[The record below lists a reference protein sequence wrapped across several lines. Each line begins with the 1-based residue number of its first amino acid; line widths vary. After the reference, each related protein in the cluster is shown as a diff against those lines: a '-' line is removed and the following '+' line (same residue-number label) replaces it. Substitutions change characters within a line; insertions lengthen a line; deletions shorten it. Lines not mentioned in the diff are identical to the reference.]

1 MERNQPPSRK
11 QFVKLCPYC
20 QTQNLEQAKQCS
32 TCGGSLA
39 VKTKAVQISSVPNYL
54 PKGSSLF
61 ENRYTIKSVL
71 GHGAF
76 GITYKV
82 LHKASLEIFA
92 LKEHFP
98 ESLCER
104 NPNGNVI
111 PGHKS
116 DLEYASSLERFAKEA
131 AILNTLQ
138 HTAHPLFYE
147 RGTAYLITDFLEG
160 ETLEQHLKPAKPLE
174 VEFVLKMLGDVLET
188 LENLHQHGFLHRD
201 VKPANIMLTA
211 LGAQLVDFGS
221 VTGFQTHTDTR
232 VSSRLLTPAYAPL
245 EQYASNIRLS
255 PATDLYAL
263 AATAYEALTT
273 QTPSSAL
280 DRANGVPLE
289 RIQFLN
295 PKVPNNL
302 AEVLE
307 KTLSLKILE
316 RPQKAKEMLYALG
329 LMPKARVYGPNSL

>member
-1 MERNQPPSRK
+1 M
-11 QFVKLCPYC
+11 LCPYC
-20 QTQNLEQAKQCS
+20 QTQNLERAKQCN
-32 TCGGSLA
+32 TCGGSLE
-39 VKTKAVQISSVPNYL
+39 VKIKAVQPSSIPSFL

-104 NPNGNVI
+104 NPNGNVVAQ
-111 PGHKS
+111 HKS
-116 DLEYASSLERFAKEA
+116 DREYASSLARFAREA
-131 AILNTLQ
+131 AILNTLHHQ
-138 HTAHPLFYE
+138 ERTVFYE
-147 RGTAYLITDFLEG
+147 RGTAYLVMDFLEG
-160 ETLEQHLKPAKPLE
+160 ETLEQRLKPAKPLE
-174 VEFVLKMLGDVLET
+174 VESVLKMLGDVLGT

-211 LGAQLVDFGS
+211 LGSQLVDFGS
-221 VTGFQTHTDTR
+221 VTGFETHTDTR

-245 EQYASNIRLS
+245 EQYASQIRLS

-273 QTPSSAL
+273 QTPTSAL

-289 RIQFLN
+289 RIRFLN

-302 AEVLE
+302 AATLE
-307 KTLSLKILE
+307 KTLSLKMLE
-316 RPQKAKEMLYALG
+316 RPQNAREMLYALG
-329 LMPKARVYGPNSL
+329 LTPKARVYGPNSL

>member
-1 MERNQPPSRK
+1 M
-11 QFVKLCPYC
+11 LCPYC

-32 TCGGSLA
+32 TCGSNLA
-39 VKTKAVQISSVPNYL
+39 VKTKEIPTSSTPNCL

-104 NPNGNVI
+104 NPNGNVVAQ
-111 PGHKS
+111 HKHE
-116 DLEYASSLERFAKEA
+116 LEYASSLERFAREA
-131 AILNTLQ
+131 AILNKLRQTE
-138 HTAHPLFYE
+138 HKLFFE
-147 RGTAYLITDFLEG
+147 RGTAYLVIDFLEG
-160 ETLEQHLKPAKPLE
+160 DTLEQHLKPAKPLA
-174 VEFVLKMLGDVLET
+174 VEFVLRMLGDVLET
-188 LENLHQHGFLHRD
+188 LENLHEYGFLHRD

-221 VTGFQTHTDTR
+221 VTGFETHTDTR

-245 EQYASNIRLS
+245 EQYASSIRLS

-273 QTPSSAL
+273 QAPTSAL

-289 RIQFLN
+289 RIRFLN
-295 PKVPNNL
+295 PKVPNGL
-302 AEVLE
+302 AEILE
-307 KTLSLKILE
+307 KTLSLKMLE
-316 RPQKAKEMLYALG
+316 RPQKAREMLYALG

>member
-1 MERNQPPSRK
+1 M
-11 QFVKLCPYC
+11 
-20 QTQNLEQAKQCS
+20 
-32 TCGGSLA
+32 
-39 VKTKAVQISSVPNYL
+39 
-54 PKGSSLF
+54 F
-61 ENRYTIKSVL
+61 ESRYTIKSVL

-111 PGHKS
+111 PQRKF
-116 DLEYASSLERFAKEA
+116 DLEYAGSLERFAREA

-138 HTAHPLFYE
+138 HAAHPLFYE
-147 RGTAYLITDFLEG
+147 RGTAYLVMDFLEG
-160 ETLEQHLKPAKPLE
+160 ETLEQHLKPAKALE
-174 VEFVLKMLGDVLET
+174 VEFVLRMLGDVLDT
-188 LENLHQHGFLHRD
+188 LKNLHEYGFLHRD

-211 LGAQLVDFGS
+211 LGSQLVDFGS
-221 VTGFQTHTDTR
+221 VTGFETHTDTR

-245 EQYASNIRLS
+245 EQYASQIRLS

-273 QTPSSAL
+273 QAPTNAL

-289 RIQFLN
+289 RIRFLN
-295 PKVPNNL
+295 PKVPNHL
-302 AEVLE
+302 AETLE
-307 KTLSLKILE
+307 KTLSLKMLE
-316 RPQKAKEMLYALG
+316 RPQNAKEMLYALG
-329 LMPKARVYGPNSL
+329 LMPKARVYGPNLL